1 MFEFRLVQTDPNFA
15 NYRYDEASG
24 RAGAARLRR
33 HAALRRRAAS
43 KPTAACCGPGSAATA
58 TEPDGGGQ
66 RNRLLPGA
74 TSTLDHQRQVLDI
87 LRQPASRCAT
97 KAPTISAARPWPRA
111 CATPACASVGI
122 AASGTRHPLD
132 ALFLHRKIGG
142 LYLLAARLKARVD
155 IRADALLRHVRRAGR
170 HAGRGKLM
178 SRMSL
183 VVMLLLALVQGCAS
197 RGFPPVTE
205 SGIDPQAVAL
215 LQRSA
220 ERHGLAA
227 WQQLQD
233 VSVAYAGEWGWLGAA
248 LFQPELIHAGFRQKS
263 EERLILRKDWLV
275 GQQHEGPQG
284 SKQVV
289 RAAGTIS
296 VAYNGVRSSD
306 PTGGGSRCAGRRRL
320 PPFPERP
327 CSISSAAM
335 RCWPWLAAKR
345 WMAGCVTLP
354 IVAVRR
360 PGLGLSA
367 EDRFTLWLDRTDGR
381 LRPAC
386 ASPWKGWHRLRGR
399 LPRWISSGT
408 AKSTVCCG
416 RCASS
421 NG

>member
-1 MFEFRLVQTDPNFA
+1 
-15 NYRYDEASG
+15 
-24 RAGAARLRR
+24 
-33 HAALRRRAAS
+33 
-43 KPTAACCGPGSAATA
+43 
-58 TEPDGGGQ
+58 
-66 RNRLLPGA
+66 
-74 TSTLDHQRQVLDI
+74 
-87 LRQPASRCAT
+87 
-97 KAPTISAARPWPRA
+97 
-111 CATPACASVGI
+111 
-122 AASGTRHPLD
+122 
-132 ALFLHRKIGG
+132 
-142 LYLLAARLKARVD
+142 
-155 IRADALLRHVRRAGR
+155 
-170 HAGRGKLM
+170 M

-233 VSVAYAGEWGWLGAA
+233 VSVAYAGEWGWLVPR
-248 LFQPELIHAGFRQKS
+248 LQPELIDAGFRQKS

-306 PTGGGSRCAGRRRL
+306 PTVAAAAALVADGYRLFLSGPFYFLGGNAVLALAGSETVDGRLCDR
-320 PPFPERP
+320 
-327 CSISSAAM
+327 
-335 RCWPWLAAKR
+335 
-345 WMAGCVTLP
+345 

-367 EDRFTLWLDRTDGR
+367 EDRFMLWLDRTDGR
-381 LRPAC
+381 LRRVRFTLEGLASTQGAIAEVDFVGHRQIDGVLWPVRFIERLKKPIPDLHVHDWQLIGLDLNRGLSPSEIGATGFSGKAAAPAQ
-386 ASPWKGWHRLRGR
+386 P
-399 LPRWISSGT
+399 LP
-408 AKSTVCCG
+408 
-416 RCASS
+416 
-421 NG
+421 